1 MQVAKIKHTKITYA
15 GKKIGRISQSTLA
28 TIIMSTKREEK
39 ALQLTN
45 PLDYA
50 NTASSQIIKGDNV
63 LFDTTL
69 VGTYFPMFRLDALAI
84 FKV

>member
-1 MQVAKIKHTKITYA
+1 MHTKITYA

-39 ALQLTN
+39 VFRLTN
-45 PLDYA
+45 PLDCVS
-50 NTASSQIIKGDNV
+50 TASSQIIKGDNV
-63 LFDTTL
+63 LFNTTL
-69 VGTYFPMFRLDALAI
+69 VGTNLPTFRLDALAN